1 MQVGDLY
8 VSNEYDLPQREA
20 YCHAEMARYRKRRGL
35 ESVSVKYLGVLRV
48 SFLSIRSNK
57 VENWATNAY
66 VRMVVGTWATMKP

>member
-8 VSNEYDLPQREA
+8 VSNDYDLPPREA

-57 VENWATNAY
+57 VEN
-66 VRMVVGTWATMKP
+66 

>member
-1 MQVGDLY
+1 
-8 VSNEYDLPQREA
+8 
-20 YCHAEMARYRKRRGL
+20 
-35 ESVSVKYLGVLRV
+35 VKYLGVLRV

>member
-20 YCHAEMARYRKRRGL
+20 YWHAEMARYRKRRGL

-57 VENWATNAY
+57 VENWATNAF